1 MENTENPFED
11 IICNWPQ
18 AAQTHFCTLRDIV
31 HDVAKGVRIGDLTET
46 LKWGEPAWLPKK
58 SGIGSTLR
66 ASWSLKRPKALGLF
80 LNCNSTL
87 PETMRT
93 LYPKTFEFDGK
104 RSIFLPLDCPLPTDA
119 LHHCAHLTL
128 TYHRTKT

>member
-1 MENTENPFED
+1 MENTENPFQD
-11 IICNWPQ
+11 ILSNWPH
-18 AAQTHFCTLRDIV
+18 AAQMHFCTLRDIA
-31 HDVAKGVRIGDLTET
+31 HDAAKVAKIGGLTET
-46 LKWGEPAWLPKK
+46 LKWGEPAWLPAT

-93 LYPKTFEFDGK
+93 LYPTTFEFDGI
-104 RSIFLPLDCPLPTDA
+104 RAISLPLDCPLPTDA

>member
-1 MENTENPFED
+1 MLTVRKTQKN
-11 IICNWPQ
+11 ILSNWPQ
-18 AAQTHFCTLRDIV
+18 AAQTHFCTLPYII
-31 HDVAKGVRIGDLTET
+31 HDVAKVAGIGGLTET

-66 ASWSLKRPKALGLF
+66 ASWPPKRPKTLGLF

-93 LYPKTFEFDGK
+93 LYPTTFEFGGI
-104 RSIFLPLDCPLPTDA
+104 RAISLPLDCPLPTDA

>member
-1 MENTENPFED
+1 MKNTKNPFQD
-11 IICNWPQ
+11 ILSNWPQ

-31 HDVAKGVRIGDLTET
+31 HDAAKVAKIGDLTET
-46 LKWGEPAWLPKK
+46 LKWGEPAWLPAT

-66 ASWSLKRPKALGLF
+66 ASWSPKRPVTLDLF
-80 LNCNSTL
+80 LSCNSTL
-87 PETMRT
+87 PETMRS
-93 LYPKTFEFDGK
+93 LYPTTFEFDGK
-104 RSIFLPLDCPLPTDA
+104 RSILLPLDFPLPTDA